1 MTTSAALTE
10 LYVHECGTP
19 GSPAI
24 VFLHADGASGGMWD
38 QHMGRFAGYHCLAPD
53 LPGHGRSSHLP
64 WSSLEDTTQQVVG
77 LIEGRIPARRA
88 HVVGLSLG
96 GVVAHT
102 LLAQR
107 PELLDR
113 VVIDGCGLV
122 DVLPARGVGLWK
134 LGFALV
140 SPFIHRGPVIGLFAR
155 MVGVA
160 PSGREQFA
168 ADLRAVS
175 PAASRRA
182 LPRATTSAS
191 LGRSS
196 ALGVRPCWWRGN
208 ESSGPPRLE
217 CGACR
222 PDARC
227 GSQVRPWMRSC
238 LVGRGPRAAWAD
250 GAGLDQRAGVA
261 RGVGARDHR
270 VALRA
275 GAAPVGGPLATTLT
289 GQARDR
295 PQHGERQVRHR
306 PSAAA
311 LTSCVGSGAVRC
323 HRA

>member
-113 VVIDGCGLV
+113 VVIDGAG
-122 DVLPARGVGLWK
+122 VLPSRGVGLWK
-134 LGFALV
+134 LGMALV
-140 SPFIHRGPVIGLFAR
+140 APFIHRKLVIGLLYRAL
-155 MVGVA
+155 GGDPGDSA
-160 PSGREQFA
+160 GRAAFT

-175 PAASRRA
+175 PSAFRRA
-182 LPRATTSAS
+182 FADANDNHRFSKEELSAPCPTLLVAGEREPGAVRASNA
-191 LGRSS
+191 
-196 ALGVRPCWWRGN
+196 ALATLMPN
-208 ESSGPPRLE
+208 
-217 CGACR
+217 A
-222 PDARC
+222 
-227 GSQVRPWMRSC
+227 
-238 LVGRGPRAAWAD
+238 
-250 GAGLDQRAGVA
+250 VA
-261 RGVGARDHR
+261 RFAPGGGHGW
-270 VALRA
+270 LA
-275 GAAPVGGPLATTLT
+275 GAAELHVRMVEAWIRGQELPAELPPETTEWRSSKVQRLLD
-289 GQARDR
+289 AR
-295 PQHGERQVRHR
+295 
-306 PSAAA
+306 
-311 LTSCVGSGAVRC
+311 
-323 HRA
+323 